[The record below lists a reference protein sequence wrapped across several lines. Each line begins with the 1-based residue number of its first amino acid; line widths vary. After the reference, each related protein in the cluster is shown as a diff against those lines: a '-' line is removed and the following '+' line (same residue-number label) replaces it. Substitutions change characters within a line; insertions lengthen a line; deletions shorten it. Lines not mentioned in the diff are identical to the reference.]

1 MDLTT
6 DRLPVIFES
15 FNNKKVLI
23 IGDVM
28 LDAYIWGKVERISP
42 EAPVPVVTVARREER
57 LGGAANV
64 GMNIRALGAQ
74 PVMCS
79 VIGAD
84 DKGET
89 LRTLMLNSGLDDAGI
104 IESPHRFTT
113 TKFRILGNN
122 TQMLRVDE
130 ETSRPLEQD
139 VFHALCS
146 RIDKIL
152 KTNDIHVI
160 IFQDYDKGVISPE
173 LIDFVTNMA
182 TEMDIPVT
190 VDPKKRNFM
199 AFHNTTL
206 IKPNLSEMQKGLE
219 LPELAPDRESLKKAA
234 QQLSRFLNVPLVMN
248 TLSEDGVF
256 ILWHENGEAKEEL
269 LPAHRRNIADVSG
282 AGDTVISVASLCLA
296 SGLKAKEIAQLSNLA
311 GGLVCEEAGVVP
323 INKEKFLAEA
333 KRVLNRQQQ
342 P

>member
-1 MDLTT
+1 MALTT
-6 DRLPVIFES
+6 NNLSAIFDS

-42 EAPVPVVTVARREER
+42 EAPVPVVTVVKREER

-84 DKGET
+84 DKGNT

-113 TKFRILGNN
+113 TKFRVLGNN

-130 ETSRPLEQD
+130 ETSSPLEQEI
-139 VFHALCS
+139 FHELCG
-146 RIDKIL
+146 RIDRIL
-152 KTNDIHVI
+152 KTENIEVI
-160 IFQDYDKGVISPE
+160 IFQDYDKGVITPE
-173 LIDFVTNMA
+173 LIDFVTEMA
-182 TEMDIPVT
+182 HEMHIPVT
-190 VDPKKRNFM
+190 VDPKKRNFL
-199 AFHNTTL
+199 FYRNTTL
-206 IKPNLSEMQKGLE
+206 IKPNLLEMKEGLE
-219 LPELAPDRESLKKAA
+219 LDELSSDKKSLKKAA
-234 QQLSRFLNVPLVMN
+234 RQLLELLNVSMIMN
-248 TLSEDGVF
+248 TLSENGVF
-256 ILWHENGEAKEEL
+256 ILWNENGTFKEEL

-296 SGLKAKEIAQLSNLA
+296 SGLEAKEIARLSNLA

-323 INKEKFLAEA
+323 VNKEKLLAEA
-333 KRVLNRQQQ
+333 RRILKS
-342 P
+342 

>member
-1 MDLTT
+1 MTLTT
-6 DRLPVIFES
+6 NSLPAIFEA

-42 EAPVPVVTVARREER
+42 EAPVPVVTVVNREER

-64 GMNIRALGAQ
+64 GMNIRALGAR
-74 PVMCS
+74 PIMCS
-79 VIGAD
+79 VIGSD

-89 LRTLMLNSGLDDAGI
+89 LRALMLNSGLDDAGI

-130 ETSRPLEQD
+130 ETSRPLEKE
-139 VFHALCS
+139 VFHQLCS
-146 RIDKIL
+146 HIDKIL
-152 KTNDIHVI
+152 KTDDIHVI

-173 LIDFVTNMA
+173 LIDFVTDMA
-182 TEMDIPVT
+182 EEMGIPVT
-190 VDPKKRNFM
+190 VDPKKRNFL
-199 AFHNTTL
+199 AYRNTTL
-206 IKPNLSEMQKGLE
+206 IKPNLAEMQEGLE
-219 LPELAPDRESLKKAA
+219 LAELSSNKESLQKAA
-234 QQLSRFLNVPLVMN
+234 RQLSEVLNTSMILN
-248 TLSEDGVF
+248 TLSEKGVF
-256 ILWHENGEAKEEL
+256 IYWNEDGEARAEL
-269 LPAHRRNIADVSG
+269 LPAYRRNIADVSG

-296 SGLKAKEIAQLSNLA
+296 SGMGAIDMALLSNLA

-323 INKEKFLAEA
+323 INKGKLMAEA
-333 KRVLNRQQQ
+333 IRILNN
-342 P
+342 PKP

>member
-1 MDLTT
+1 MTLTT
-6 DRLPVIFES
+6 DSLPAIFEA

-42 EAPVPVVTVARREER
+42 EAPVPVVTVVRREER

-64 GMNIRALGAQ
+64 GMNIRALGAR
-74 PVMCS
+74 PIMCS
-79 VIGAD
+79 VIGSD
-84 DKGET
+84 DRGET
-89 LRTLMLNSGLDDAGI
+89 LRALMLNSGLDDAGI

-130 ETSRPLEQD
+130 ETSRPLEKE
-139 VFHALCS
+139 VFHQLCS
-146 RIDKIL
+146 HIDKIL
-152 KTNDIHVI
+152 KTDDIHVI

-173 LIDFVTNMA
+173 LIDFVTDMA
-182 TEMDIPVT
+182 EEMGIPVT
-190 VDPKKRNFM
+190 VDPKKRNFL
-199 AFHNTTL
+199 AYRNTTL
-206 IKPNLSEMQKGLE
+206 VKPNLAEMQEGLE
-219 LPELAPDRESLKKAA
+219 LAELSSNKESLQKAA
-234 QQLSRFLNVPLVMN
+234 RQLSEVLNTSMILN
-248 TLSEDGVF
+248 TLSEKGVF
-256 ILWHENGEAKEEL
+256 IYWNEDGEARAEL
-269 LPAHRRNIADVSG
+269 LPAFRRNIADVSG

-296 SGLKAKEIAQLSNLA
+296 SGMGAIDMALLSNLA

-323 INKEKFLAEA
+323 INKGKLMEEA
-333 KRVLNRQQQ
+333 IRVLNNTK

>member
-1 MDLTT
+1 MMLTT
-6 DRLPVIFES
+6 DNLPEIFEA
-15 FNNKKVLI
+15 FNNKNVLI

-42 EAPVPVVTVARREER
+42 EAPVPVVTVVKREER

-64 GMNIRALGAQ
+64 GMNIRALGAR
-74 PVMCS
+74 PIMCS
-79 VIGAD
+79 VIGTD
-84 DKGET
+84 DKGVT
-89 LRTLMLNSGLDDAGI
+89 LRALMHNSGLDDSGI

-130 ETSRPLEQD
+130 ETSRPLEEE
-139 VFHALCS
+139 VFHELCS

-152 KTNDIHVI
+152 KTEDIHVI

-173 LIDFVTNMA
+173 LIDFVTELAEDMH
-182 TEMDIPVT
+182 IPVT
-190 VDPKKRNFM
+190 VDPKKRNFL
-199 AFHNTTL
+199 AYRNTTL
-206 IKPNLSEMQKGLE
+206 IKPNLAEMREGLE
-219 LPELAPDRESLKKAA
+219 LTELALDKESLQKAA
-234 QQLSRFLNVPLVMN
+234 WQLSETLNASIILN
-248 TLSEDGVF
+248 TLSENGVF
-256 ILWHENGEAKEEL
+256 IYWNENGKVKAEL

-296 SGLKAKEIAQLSNLA
+296 TGMGARDMALLSNLA

-323 INKEKFLAEA
+323 INKEKLMAEA
-333 KRVLNRQQQ
+333 IRILKS
-342 P
+342 

>member
-1 MDLTT
+1 MALTT
-6 DRLPVIFES
+6 DSLTALFES

-42 EAPVPVVTVARREER
+42 EAPVPVVTVLKREER

-64 GMNIRALGAQ
+64 GMNIRALGAM
-74 PVMCS
+74 PIMCS
-79 VIGAD
+79 VIGSD

-89 LRTLMLNSGLDDAGI
+89 LRALMLNSGLNDAGI

-130 ETSRPLEQD
+130 ETSRPLELEI
-139 VFHALCS
+139 FHELCS

-152 KTNDIHVI
+152 KTEDIKVI
-160 IFQDYDKGVISPE
+160 IFQDYDKGVITPE
-173 LIDFVTNMA
+173 LIDFVTEMA
-182 TEMDIPVT
+182 EEMDIPVT
-190 VDPKKRNFM
+190 VDPKKRNFL
-199 AFHNTTL
+199 AYRNTTL
-206 IKPNLSEMQKGLE
+206 IKPNLAEMKEGLE
-219 LPELAPDRESLKKAA
+219 LPALSADRKSLKEAA
-234 QQLSRFLNVPLVMN
+234 QQLAGLLNASIIMN
-248 TLSEDGVF
+248 TLSENGVF
-256 ILWHENGEAKEEL
+256 IFWSENGKTGEEL
-269 LPAHRRNIADVSG
+269 FPAHRRNIADVSG

-296 SGLKAKEIAQLSNLA
+296 LGLNAREIAQISNLA

-323 INKEKFLAEA
+323 IDKEKLLAEA
-333 KRVLNRQQQ
+333 RRILNS
-342 P
+342 